1 MTFFTELE
9 QKNLQFVWKHKRPQI
24 AKVILRNKNETGGI
38 RLPDFRLYQ
47 SHHHQNSMVLAQ
59 IQINGRGQEVPR

>member
-9 QKNLQFVWKHKRPQI
+9 QKNLQFVWKHKGPQI

-38 RLPDFRLYQ
+38 RLPDFKLY
-47 SHHHQNSMVLAQ
+47 NTAPV
-59 IQINGRGQEVPR
+59 IKTVWY